1 MARTLTPT
9 ALDHGLAMARLEVPE
24 ERREVVIAA
33 TEMILGLAESLD
45 SVPLGETPMA
55 PAYDAR
61 WE

>member
-1 MARTLTPT
+1 MARTLTST

-45 SVPLGETPMA
+45 SVSLGETPMVL
-55 PAYDAR
+55 AYDAR